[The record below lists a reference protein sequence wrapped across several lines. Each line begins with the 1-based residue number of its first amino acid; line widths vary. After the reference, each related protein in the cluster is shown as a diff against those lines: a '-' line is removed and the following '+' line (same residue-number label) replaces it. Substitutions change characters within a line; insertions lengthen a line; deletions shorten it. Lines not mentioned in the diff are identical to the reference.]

1 MARTL
6 ALALGVLVLAGCQ
19 LYWLKP
25 RADMAAFT
33 ADHQA
38 CVKAAGT
45 PMGGEDRVLVNLKV
59 YRVCLRERGWTRET
73 GSSYANPSGYFRGPE
88 DEGPIRLTDVPEQ
101 IPSRDLP
108 GRSRR

>member
-6 ALALGVLVLAGCQ
+6 ALALCVLALAGCQ

-25 RADMAAFT
+25 NADMSSFT

-38 CVKAAGT
+38 CVKSAGT
-45 PMGGEDRVLVNLKV
+45 PMGGEDRVLVNVKV
-59 YRVCLRERGWTRET
+59 YRTCLRERGWTRET
-73 GSSYANPSGYFRGPE
+73 GSSYANLPGYFRGLENEVPV
-88 DEGPIRLTDVPEQ
+88 RLSDVPEQ
-101 IPSRDLP
+101 VPSRDLP

>member
-1 MARTL
+1 MRRTFGVALCVL
-6 ALALGVLVLAGCQ
+6 ALAGCQ

-25 RADMAAFT
+25 RADMPAFT

-38 CVKAAGT
+38 CVKSAGT

-59 YRVCLRERGWTRET
+59 YRVCLRERGWMRET
-73 GSSYANPSGYFRGPE
+73 GSSYANLPGYFRGLE
-88 DEGPIRLTDVPEQ
+88 DEGPVRLTDVPEQ